1 MNGSVTISAR
11 SPDFQRAFVAM
22 RYFWG
27 MRGPALSD
35 ALEGFGVHVVTADVV
50 SGLCHA
56 ERTERAKALG
66 AELGRL
72 ATALDARGL
81 WR

>member
-1 MNGSVTISAR
+1 
-11 SPDFQRAFVAM
+11 M
-22 RYFWG
+22 RYYFG
-27 MRGPALSD
+27 LRGPTLAD
-35 ALEGFGVHVVTADVV
+35 AIEGVGVQAATADLLR
-50 SGLCHA
+50 GLCHA

-72 ATALDARGL
+72 ATALDERGL

>member
-1 MNGSVTISAR
+1 MTGSVTISAR

-27 MRGPALSD
+27 TRGPALAD
-35 ALEGFGVHVVTADVV
+35 ALEGVGVQAATADVLI
-50 SGLCHA
+50 GLCHV